1 MKKLNIVTSPKDH
14 SIAMNP
20 NQNENCE
27 MTDKE
32 FRTWIIRKLNEMQ
45 KKVERKHKETIQNNQ
60 GDEIEIHLKI
70 NFWKLKN
77 EEISKYNIKL

>member
-1 MKKLNIVTSPKDH
+1 
-14 SIAMNP
+14 
-20 NQNENCE
+20 
-27 MTDKE
+27 
-32 FRTWIIRKLNEMQ
+32 MQ